1 MAASTIKLLTI
12 VLFLALISEGYGKC
26 LLSDISVSQSRT
38 GVMVEG
44 KPEWSV
50 SITNKCSC
58 AQTNVILNCTGFRS
72 AEKID
77 HSILIVSLLPRF
89 CLVKPGQT
97 INRDEVV
104 SFKYAWDNQ
113 FSLNP
118 ISSESLC
125 P

>member
-1 MAASTIKLLTI
+1 MRASTIKTLTI

-26 LLSDISVSQSRT
+26 LLSDISVRQSQT
-38 GVMVEG
+38 GVMVKG
-44 KPEWSV
+44 KAEWSV

-58 AQTNVILNCTGFRS
+58 VQTNVVLNCTGFQS
-72 AEKID
+72 AEEID
-77 HSILIVSLLPRF
+77 PSILTVTLPPKLGF
-89 CLVKPGQT
+89 VKPGQA

-118 ISSESLC
+118 ISSQSLC